1 MKFITKDMI
10 KRGYNQGL
18 IKLIA
23 SPNGD
28 GIACQIGDYWFYFG
42 GQTAEEF
49 DDVEEYKS
57 VMLTSDIIKDI
68 YEVLKEFKTEFE
80 DEYLYYYAYLKEN
93 LITSSKLLLKVE
105 ELNDNMLSIGGEIED
120 SDTILAN
127 IVEEVDFRF
136 PGFSIDIFEIWK
148 NSTDKK
154 SIEQMFFAFTD
165 IEFENFLERCI
176 EEMSEKIEKYEE
188 ENRHENEIGERM
200 DYLHEQEIERRMEDK

>member
-1 MKFITKDMI
+1 MELITKEMI
-10 KRGYNQGL
+10 KKGYNQNL
-18 IKLIA
+18 IKLIL
-23 SPNGD
+23 SPHND
-28 GIACQIGDYWFYFG
+28 GIVCQIGDNWFYFG

-105 ELNDNMLSIGGEIED
+105 DLNEEIMSIVSVIED
-120 SDTILAN
+120 SDTILA
-127 IVEEVDFRF
+127 ELLDEVDFHF
-136 PGFSIDIFEIWK
+136 PGISTDIFEIWK
-148 NSTDKK
+148 KSSDKK
-154 SIEQMFFAFTD
+154 AVEEIFYEFTD
-165 IEFENFLERCI
+165 MEFETYLEKCI
-176 EEMSEKIEKYEE
+176 EKMEEQIENYKEK
-188 ENRHENEIGERM
+188 NRHENEIGERM